1 VAEIITGTVAKAV
14 QGTSLETKAPCRVAV
29 AGGTQFAH
37 QIVMTQ
43 RLSAYALVISVLL
56 SSLSVTAQDA
66 PNGCLTEQEL
76 VVSGRRYLACG
87 QELIVR
93 SQEDPSV
100 VLERRVA
107 PTVIVGLFER
117 DGEVFVELH
126 EVVLRPA
133 SSLDLASSAVVPGAP
148 AISAEAP
155 ATQWLRRTGEIVRVD
170 ASSFLATL
178 GGQDGLAVGDRIAVL
193 EEAEQEV
200 AGQLVRTERIVAV
213 GEVFEVAPEHARVRL
228 GLGENVE
235 LGAKVIQTDAKLAR
249 LINRPRSSGLSL
261 GVSLQPFLPI
271 NDDLAFA
278 TLGDAHVTYRFE
290 KPAYVRAVVGAFGGL
305 VSGQGN
311 QSVFDGWV
319 DGGFDHRY
327 FAIGLGVGA
336 LRTERDDQSQGVQAS
351 FLPTIA
357 QTVRFGPLDGLH
369 FSANTRAT
377 IKNKEVKFGAA
388 AVSFSAPVHRRATLV
403 FAGGGGSPALYAF
416 ATAGARFL
424 VKGNGGSGT
433 LFVTPA
439 VGWAM
444 IKRFEDQGSFVSENN
459 VGGPSLSVA
468 VEWRP

>member
-1 VAEIITGTVAKAV
+1 MALEDGTELAR
-14 QGTSLETKAPCRVAV
+14 QL
-29 AGGTQFAH
+29 
-37 QIVMTQ
+37 VMTQ
-43 RLSAYALVISVLL
+43 RLPAYALVMSTLL
-56 SSLSVTAQDA
+56 SSPSAGAQDT
-66 PNGCLTEQEL
+66 PSSCLTEHEL
-76 VVSGRRYLACG
+76 VVASRRYLACG

-93 SQEDPSV
+93 SQDESSV
-100 VLERRVA
+100 VIERRVA

-133 SSLDLASSAVVPGAP
+133 SSLDLVSGIIAPGAP
-148 AISAEAP
+148 GSLGTAP
-155 ATQWLRRTGEIVRVD
+155 APQRLRRSGEIVAVEP
-170 ASSFLATL
+170 SSFLVTL
-178 GGQDGLAVGDRIAVL
+178 GSQDGVDVGHRIAVL

-200 AGQLVRTERIVAV
+200 AGQLVRTERILVV

-228 GLGENVE
+228 GVDETVE
-235 LGAKVIQTDAKLAR
+235 LGAKVVQTDAKPAR
-249 LINRPRSSGLSL
+249 LINRPRVSGLSL
-261 GVSLQPFLPI
+261 AVSLQPFLPI
-271 NDDLAFA
+271 NDELAFA
-278 TLGDAHVTYRFE
+278 TLGDAHLTYRFK

-319 DGGFDHRY
+319 DGGFDHQY
-327 FAIGLGVGA
+327 FEIGLGVGA
-336 LRTERDDQSQGVQAS
+336 LRTEGDGQGQGVQAR

-369 FSANTRAT
+369 FSASTRAA
-377 IKNKEVKFGAA
+377 IENKEVKFGAITT
-388 AVSFSAPVHRRATLV
+388 SFWAPVHRRATLV

-416 ATAGARFL
+416 VTAGARFL
-424 VKGNGGSGT
+424 ARGNGGSGT

-444 IKRFEDQGSFVSENN
+444 IKRFENQGSYVNENN

>member
-1 VAEIITGTVAKAV
+1 LQNK
-14 QGTSLETKAPCRVAV
+14 
-29 AGGTQFAH
+29 F
-37 QIVMTQ
+37 VMTL
-43 RLSAYALVISVLL
+43 RLSACALVISTLL
-56 SSLSVTAQDA
+56 SSLSARAQDT
-66 PNGCLTEQEL
+66 PSGCLTEEEL
-76 VVSGRRYLACG
+76 VVAGRRYLACG
-87 QELIVR
+87 QELFVR

-133 SSLDLASSAVVPGAP
+133 SSLDLASSAVAPDAP
-148 AISAEAP
+148 AIPATAP
-155 ATQWLRRTGEIVRVD
+155 AGQWLRRTGEIVAVQT
-170 ASSFLATL
+170 SSFLVTL
-178 GGQDGLAVGDRIAVL
+178 GGQDGVAVGGRIAVL
-193 EEAEQEV
+193 KEAEQEV
-200 AGQLVRTERIVAV
+200 AGQLVRTERILVV

-228 GLGENVE
+228 GVGETVE
-235 LGAKVIQTDAKLAR
+235 LGARVVQTDAKVTR

-278 TLGDAHVTYRFE
+278 TLGDAHVTYRFK
-290 KPAYVRAVVGAFGGL
+290 KPAYVRAVVGAFGGI

-327 FAIGLGVGA
+327 FALGLGVGA
-336 LRTERDDQSQGVQAS
+336 LRTERYDQSQSVQAS

-369 FSANTRAT
+369 FSASTRAT
-377 IKNKEVKFGAA
+377 LKNKEVKFGAA
-388 AVSFSAPVHRRATLV
+388 EASFLAPVHRRATLV
-403 FAGGGGSPALYAF
+403 FEGGGGSPALYAF
-416 ATAGARFL
+416 FRAGAQFL

-444 IKRFEDQGSFVSENN
+444 IKRFEDQGGFVAENN

-468 VEWRP
+468 LEWRP

>member
-1 VAEIITGTVAKAV
+1 MAKGV
-14 QGTSLETKAPCRVAV
+14 QRASPEANAPCFVTL
-29 AGGTQFAH
+29 AGGMEFAH
-37 QIVMTQ
+37 QFVMTQ
-43 RLSAYALVISVLL
+43 RLSAYALVISTLL
-56 SSLSVTAQDA
+56 SSLSAGAQDT
-66 PNGCLTEQEL
+66 PNGCLTEHEL
-76 VVSGRRYLACG
+76 VVAGRRYLACG

-93 SQEDPSV
+93 SQEDSSV

-126 EVVLRPA
+126 EMVLRLA
-133 SSLDLASSAVVPGAP
+133 SSLDLASSTMAPGAP
-148 AISAEAP
+148 AIP
-155 ATQWLRRTGEIVRVD
+155 ATAPPTRWLRRTGEIVAVET
-170 ASSFLATL
+170 SSFLVTL
-178 GGQDGLAVGDRIAVL
+178 GSQDGLAVGHRIGVL

-200 AGQLVRTERIVAV
+200 AGKLVRTERILAV

-228 GLGENVE
+228 GVGETVE
-235 LGAKVIQTDAKLAR
+235 LGAKVVQTDAKLAR

-278 TLGDAHVTYRFE
+278 TLGDAHVTYRFK
-290 KPAYVRAVVGAFGGL
+290 KPAYVRAVIGAFGGL

-319 DGGFDHRY
+319 DGGFDHQY
-327 FAIGLGVGA
+327 FALGLGVGA
-336 LRTERDDQSQGVQAS
+336 LRTERNDQSQGVQSS

-369 FSANTRAT
+369 FSASTRAT
-377 IKNKEVKFGAA
+377 LKNKEVKFGAVA
-388 AVSFSAPVHRRATLV
+388 TSFSAPVHRRATLV
-403 FAGGGGSPALYAF
+403 FTGGGGSPALYASV
-416 ATAGARFL
+416 TGGARFL

-444 IKRFEDQGSFVSENN
+444 IKRFEDQGGFVSENN